1 MLVDF
6 FSIREEGLTG
16 SKLYSENY
24 TRMKLLYGLNK
35 VSCMYIHRY
44 VNKTRYLLGS
54 YLCNYLGRLNTHIF
68 YQMY

>member
-35 VSCMYIHRY
+35 VSCMYN

-54 YLCNYLGRLNTHIF
+54 YLCNYLGRLMLESCMVTDFH
-68 YQMY
+68 Y